1 MSMSKESTAEREP
14 VRLPAGSLSAWFV
27 RERGRLVRTAIGV
40 AFLMAAAVLVNRYLI
55 RTMSSE
61 ASVSPTF
68 ISVAAPIDGY
78 VEHGV
83 ESVGTVVEAG
93 ATIAVIKN
101 PLVNR
106 GPAAALAAR
115 VRSLAGDIEALGS
128 VIEALDSLREGFAN
142 RGGAYQRQRLHQLDI
157 MIAEAETRIEADQAR
172 ERASASRLDRVQA
185 LRKAGLAPLQTEEE
199 AKRDVT
205 VAEQTL
211 VASHRQ
217 LDNLKATSDS
227 LKQGVMIGEFSTSDR
242 SYSSQRVDEVK
253 LRLSQ
258 IKGDVAVK
266 KAELAAANEQLAVEE
281 KTLALVSENQVKV
294 AQRSRVWKI
303 QAASGEYVSRGQALF
318 QLIDCT
324 RPHLIAYLNERN
336 YNRVRV
342 GDTVTIRLAGR
353 SNRFAGKVELLLG
366 GPENLLGPER
376 AISLSPDLRE
386 RFGVAISSP
395 ELSAAAGPACEAGQ
409 NAAVEFMPRG
419 Q

>member
-1 MSMSKESTAEREP
+1 MSMSKDSTAAQEP
-14 VRLPAGSLSAWFV
+14 VRLPAGSLGAWFA

-40 AFLMAAAVLVNRYLI
+40 AFLTGTVLLVNRYLI
-55 RTMSSE
+55 RTISSE

-68 ISVAAPIDGY
+68 VSVAAPIDGY
-78 VEHGV
+78 VDHGV
-83 ESVGTVVEAG
+83 ESVGTVVPAG
-93 ATIAVIKN
+93 ATVAVIKN

-115 VRSLAGDIEALGS
+115 VQSLRGDIEALGS
-128 VIEALDSLREGFAN
+128 VIASLESLRDGFAT
-142 RGGAYQRQRLHQLDI
+142 RGGVYQRQRLHQLEI
-157 MIAEAETRIEADQAR
+157 MIAEAQTRIEADQAR
-172 ERASASRLDRVQA
+172 EGASGSHLERVQA
-185 LRKAGLAPLQTEEE
+185 LRRAGLAPLQAEED
-199 AKRDVT
+199 AKRDLT

-217 LDNLKATSDS
+217 LDNLRATMDS
-227 LKQGVMIGEFSTSDR
+227 LKQGVTIGEFSTSDR

-253 LRLSQ
+253 LRLTQ
-258 IKGDVAVK
+258 LKGDLAVK
-266 KAELAAANEQLAVEE
+266 KAELAAANEQLAAEE
-281 KTLALVSENQVKV
+281 KNLALVSENQVKV

-303 QAASGEYVSRGQALF
+303 QAATGEYVSRGQALF

-324 RPHLIAYLNERN
+324 RPHLVAYLNERN

-342 GDTVTIRLAGR
+342 GDAVVIRLAGVPT
-353 SNRFAGKVELLLG
+353 SFAGKVELLLG
-366 GPENLLGPER
+366 GPENLLGPEK

-409 NAAVEFMPRG
+409 NAEVEFMPRG
-419 Q
+419 R